1 MFSRLIASHS
11 FGPNLRQMAVYA
23 KPGDVAHSVNLA
35 LTLQTHMATLKC
47 QNDLVTLPLVY
58 HAQEGFAH
66 QVAFEVVAE

>member
-1 MFSRLIASHS
+1 M
-11 FGPNLRQMAVYA
+11 YA

-35 LTLQTHMATLKC
+35 LTLHNHLATTTC
-47 QNDLVTLPLVY
+47 QNDLVTLTLVY